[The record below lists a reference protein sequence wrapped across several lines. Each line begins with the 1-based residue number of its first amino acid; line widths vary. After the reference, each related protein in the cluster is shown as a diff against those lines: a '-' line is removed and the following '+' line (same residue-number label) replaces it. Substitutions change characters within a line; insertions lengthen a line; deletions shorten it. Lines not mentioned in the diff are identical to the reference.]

1 MTRVDDEDE
10 EDDKVR
16 GPGGRNISAP
26 VSLLIVPGF
35 SGFLA
40 ADPLESPKPIRSL
53 SDRLELFVDML
64 ERLGR

>member
-16 GPGGRNISAP
+16 GPGGRKISAP

-35 SGFLA
+35 SGFA
-40 ADPLESPKPIRSL
+40 ADPRESPKPIRSL